1 MKIRLIEPSPPVMHM
16 WSYTAYPRLGLPMIG
31 AALKAAGHDVRIYAP
46 KTAPVDWGDVE
57 SSDLVGL
64 STTTSTAPAAY
75 GMADRLRARGVP
87 VVIGGSHVTFMAD
100 EALGHADFVAR
111 GEGGEALMLELIEV
125 LEGRREPETVAG
137 LSFMRDGTPV
147 HTDPRP
153 LCPDLDQLPMPD
165 LDLIVGHEGVRSMP
179 IMTSW
184 GCPFACNFCSVTAMF
199 GRKYRFRSP
208 ENVMAELRAK
218 RPKRIFFYD
227 DNLAADKRRLR
238 RLLGMMIDE
247 GIVVPWQA
255 QMRTDVVRD
264 AELLDLMRR
273 SGCERIAL
281 GLESLDQATLDDF
294 EKSQTVAD
302 IERALVLLDEHG
314 ILPFGM
320 FVVGTDA
327 DTPDSVREIAKFC
340 LRHHGTNLML
350 NILTPLPGTK
360 QFDEMAAEGRILDAD
375 WSHYDAQHVVFAP
388 RRMTP
393 IELQRTTQRTYRRF
407 YSTHRVVANALLLRI
422 QRTKEL
428 GWCWWF
434 VRSWR
439 LPTSNRQYWR
449 WLRRV
454 RVPGVGQTKTV
465 SDGRTS

>member
-1 MKIRLIEPSPPVMHM
+1 MKIRLIEPDPPVMHM

-31 AALKAAGHDVRIYAP
+31 AALRDAGHDVLIYAP
-46 KTAPVDWGDVE
+46 KTAPVDWADVE
-57 SSDLVGL
+57 SSDLVGI

-75 GMADRLRARGVP
+75 AMADRLRARGVP
-87 VVIGGSHVTFMAD
+87 VVVGGSHVTFMAD
-100 EALGHADFVAR
+100 EALAHADYVGR
-111 GEGGEALMLELIEV
+111 GEGGEALMLELIDA
-125 LEGRREPETVAG
+125 LEGRRELDSIAG
-137 LSFMRDGTPV
+137 LSFRRDGTAV
-147 HTDPRP
+147 HNDLRP
-153 LCPDLDQLPMPD
+153 PCPDLDTLPMPD
-165 LDLIVGHEGVRSMP
+165 LDLIVGHGGVKSMP

-199 GRKYRFRSP
+199 GRKYRFRSE
-208 ENVMAELRAK
+208 ENVMAELRAR

-227 DNLAADKRRLR
+227 DNLAANKARLK
-238 RLLGMMIDE
+238 RLLRMMIAE

-255 QMRTDVVRD
+255 QMRTDVARD
-264 AELLDLMRR
+264 PELLDLMRR

-302 IERALVLLDEHG
+302 IERALTALGEHG

-327 DTPDSVREIAKFC
+327 DTPASVRDIATFC
-340 LRHHGTNLML
+340 LKYPGVNLML
-350 NILTPLPGTK
+350 NILTPLPGTR
-360 QFDEMAAEGRILDAD
+360 QYDDMDAEGRIVDRD
-375 WSHYDAQHVVFAP
+375 WSHYDAQHAVFTP

-393 IELQRTTQRTYRRF
+393 FELQRATQRTYRRF
-407 YSTHRVVANALLLRI
+407 YSTHRLVANALLLRI
-422 QRTKEL
+422 RATKEL

-439 LPTSNRQYWR
+439 LPRRNRLHWR
-449 WLRRV
+449 MLKDLRSPRV
-454 RVPGVGQTKTV
+454 
-465 SDGRTS
+465 GRGGA

>member
-1 MKIRLIEPSPPVMHM
+1 MKIRLIEPAPPVMHM

-46 KTAPVDWGDVE
+46 KTAPVDWADVE

-75 GMADRLRARGVP
+75 GMADRLRAHGIP

-100 EALGHADFVAR
+100 EALEHADYVGR
-111 GEGGEALMLELIEV
+111 GEGGEELMLELIGV
-125 LEGRREPETVAG
+125 LEGARAPGTVAG
-137 LSFMRDGTPV
+137 LSFRRDGTAV
-147 HTDPRP
+147 HNDPRP
-153 LCPDLDQLPMPD
+153 PCPDLDALPRPD
-165 LDLIVGHEGVRSMP
+165 LDLIVGHEGLTSMP

-184 GCPFACNFCSVTAMF
+184 GCPFDCNFCSVTAMF
-199 GRKYRFRSP
+199 GRKYRFRSE

-227 DNLAADKRRLR
+227 DNLAANKARLK
-238 RLLGMMIDE
+238 RLLQMMIDE

-264 AELLDLMRR
+264 EELLDLMRR

-281 GLESLDQATLDDF
+281 GLESLDQATLDGFD
-294 EKSQTVAD
+294 KSQTVAD
-302 IERALVLLDEHG
+302 IEGAIALLDAHG
-314 ILPFGM
+314 IMSFGM
-320 FVVGTDA
+320 FVVGADA
-327 DTPDSVREIAKFC
+327 DTPASVRNIARFA
-340 LRHHGTNLML
+340 LRHGITTLML
-350 NILTPLPGTK
+350 NILTPLPGT
-360 QFDEMAAEGRILDAD
+360 QMYDELEAEGRIVDRD

-388 RRMTP
+388 QRMTP
-393 IELQRTTQRTYRRF
+393 RQLQRATLRSYRRF
-407 YSTHRVVANALLLRI
+407 YSTHRLVAHALALHI

-434 VRSWR
+434 VRSWGV
-439 LPTSNRQYWR
+439 PKVNRQNWR
-449 WLRRV
+449 RLKELHFPRVGRGGAAPDRR
-454 RVPGVGQTKTV
+454 
-465 SDGRTS
+465 